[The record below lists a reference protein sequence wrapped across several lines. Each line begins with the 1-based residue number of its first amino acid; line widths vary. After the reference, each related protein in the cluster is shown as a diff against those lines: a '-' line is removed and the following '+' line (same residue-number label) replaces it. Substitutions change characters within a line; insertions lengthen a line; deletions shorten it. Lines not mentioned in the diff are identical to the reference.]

1 MIFQTQMTGA
11 KLAGALNS
19 LAYHGEDFDAG
30 FVVANL
36 KRALQYLH
44 QAITAAGAVKAKDL
58 LPAQELRDYNA
69 GLFALREEILAL
81 MKRFRKKQW

>member
-1 MIFQTQMTGA
+1 MLFQTQVTGA

-19 LAYHGEDFDAG
+19 LCYRGEDVDAG

-36 KRALQYLH
+36 KRALQHLH
-44 QAITAAGAVKAKDL
+44 QAIEATGAVQAKAL
-58 LPAQELRDYNA
+58 LPAQELKDYRA
-69 GLFALREEILAL
+69 SLFALREEILAL